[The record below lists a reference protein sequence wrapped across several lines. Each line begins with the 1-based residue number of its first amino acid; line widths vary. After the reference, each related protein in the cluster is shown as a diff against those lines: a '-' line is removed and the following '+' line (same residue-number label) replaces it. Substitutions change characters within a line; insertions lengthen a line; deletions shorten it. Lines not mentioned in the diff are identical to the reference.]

1 MIIREPF
8 RWLLQAFID
17 RCGMQADM
25 LVIHNILPT
34 FSISH
39 KEFRIKAPCYNRIEH
54 QFISIVDQ
62 VSFWNFYKTP
72 LIRVEPDSDSSLAF
86 GIE

>member
-1 MIIREPF
+1 MIVRKPF

-25 LVIHNILPT
+25 LVIHNILPS

-39 KEFRIKAPCYNRIEH
+39 KEFRIKAACYDGIQH
-54 QFISIVDQ
+54 QLVSIVDQ
-62 VSFWNFYKTP
+62 ISFWDLYESP
-72 LIRVEPDSDSSLAF
+72 LVRVEPNPNC
-86 GIE
+86 